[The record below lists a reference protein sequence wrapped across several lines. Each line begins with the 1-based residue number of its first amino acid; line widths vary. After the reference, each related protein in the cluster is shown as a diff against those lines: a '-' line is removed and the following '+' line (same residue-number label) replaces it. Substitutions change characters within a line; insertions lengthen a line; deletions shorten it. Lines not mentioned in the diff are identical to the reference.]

1 MRKWIAIWLA
11 SLAVVAGLTSVLIRA
26 QVQVPPFLR
35 QGGVVILDNAQAPAP
50 ADAGILSG
58 SDLGFRVDRNDK
70 DGNAVG
76 TLMVRIDGKW
86 VKALFGQT
94 FSRLSQ

>member
-11 SLAVVAGLTSVLIRA
+11 SLAMAAGLTTVLTRA
-26 QVQVPPFLR
+26 QVQVPPFSLTPR
-35 QGGVVILDNAQAPAP
+35 PAPAP
-50 ADAGILSG
+50 PAILSG
-58 SDLGFRVDRNDK
+58 SDLGFQVDRNDK

-76 TLMVRIDGKW
+76 TLMVRINGTW
-86 VKALFGQT
+86 VKAVFGQT